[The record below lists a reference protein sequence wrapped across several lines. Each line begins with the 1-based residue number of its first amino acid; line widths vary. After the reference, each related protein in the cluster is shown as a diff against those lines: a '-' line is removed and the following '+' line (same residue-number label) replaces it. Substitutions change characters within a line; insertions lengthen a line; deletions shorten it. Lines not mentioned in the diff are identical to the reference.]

1 MDHLQAEEFNESI
14 DMEQIAD
21 SALDEIKP
29 GQIIHGE
36 IVTIDNDY
44 AYVNV
49 GTKSDGRISLEE
61 FDVPPSVGTMVDVM
75 LQNRRIVDGVYQF
88 SKKAAEE
95 ELVWNEFTRK
105 LGDGV
110 ETISGRVIAATSK
123 GKLVS
128 CDGVRAFL
136 PFSLSG
142 DLKGESSTDGECQ
155 FKIKSIDRKKKS
167 IVVSRKE
174 FLDEENVR
182 KWESFAA
189 NYSAGDKV
197 EGEVIKFVEFGAFV
211 RVEGIDALL
220 HRNDMSWKNVFKQRK
235 ILKQH
240 EKREFIILNIN
251 REEGKISLGLKQMAE
266 DPWINLDAQFRQ
278 GEILKGTVVTI
289 VNMGAFVDV
298 GNDVE
303 GFLSN
308 SELSWTKNNASAKDI
323 LEKGQE
329 IDVVILDINKDE
341 RKLLLGYRQTQP
353 NPWMTI
359 HERFPVGSVHR
370 KKIKKI
376 VKFGLFVELEDDID
390 GLIHISDISWDDH
403 NSNLPEQFRVGDEV
417 DLKVLEIKKEEMKIA
432 CGMKQLLKSPWEAIS
447 EKYQP
452 RMQVRGTISGITQ
465 FGIFLKLEENV
476 EGLVHISEVSK
487 SRIEDLDAEFSVG
500 DVVNAVVLGVD
511 VKRKRLSLSIKQF
524 DVISEKEELDKILKE
539 TSPST
544 MTLGNMVNIKLN

>member
-61 FDVPPSVGTMVDVM
+61 FDVPPSVGTVVDVM

-95 ELVWNEFTRK
+95 ELVWSEFTRK

-128 CDGVRAFL
+128 CNGVRAFL

-189 NYSAGDKV
+189 KYSAGDKV

-359 HERFPVGSVHR
+359 HERFPVESVHR

-403 NSNLPEQFRVGDEV
+403 NANLPEQFRVGDEV

-432 CGMKQLLKSPWEAIS
+432 CGLKQLLKSPWEAIS

-452 RMQVRGTISGITQ
+452 RMQVKGAISGITQ